1 MKPVKANWRV
11 VGVTLCGV
19 WLGMTGVA
27 AGPPDISPSNPTVS
41 VGQSVQFT
49 LNGAILPTGVSAGGE
64 YTCVRLS
71 DATMQCTGRNQFG
84 QLGDGT
90 QNNTSTLA
98 PTPGLAGVS
107 AAVAGDEFNCALM
120 VDGMPQLTAESF
132 RCLVGH
138 PRLEELWLYTPR
150 VKVRE
155 AVERMLPGITR
166 R

>member
-1 MKPVKANWRV
+1 VKTRMGARTRTTTTIEKQRGSFESTHRCTSRFKKAQSVCEAGEGMRPVKTNWRL
-11 VGVTLCGV
+11 VGATLCGA

-49 LNGAILPTGVSAGGE
+49 LNGAIVPTGVSAGGE

-90 QNNTSTLA
+90 IN
-98 PTPGLAGVS
+98 
-107 AAVAGDEFNCALM
+107 
-120 VDGMPQLTAESF
+120 
-132 RCLVGH
+132 
-138 PRLEELWLYTPR
+138 
-150 VKVRE
+150 
-155 AVERMLPGITR
+155 
-166 R
+166 